1 MHTAQI
7 EQDGSRS
14 RPPFAGSLGFL
25 LMNLPI
31 GIFGFTLLFT
41 LATTG
46 ISTAIVWVG
55 LPIAALAVLLARG
68 GARVERARVYAML
81 DTYIPVPYRAL
92 PEGSQKDR
100 WKVRLKDGATW
111 RDAAYFF
118 LLFPLGI
125 IQFVLVTTFW
135 AVSLAFAALPIYFR
149 YLPTGAFHF
158 PAYDADLRWI
168 TVDSTVEALPW
179 AALGVLFIAISVAL
193 TRAMAAGHARFAAV
207 LLGPTRRMEEDGSPF
222 PEAPAMSTVAG

>member
-1 MHTAQI
+1 MTTPQI

-25 LMNLPI
+25 LMNLPF
-31 GIFGFTLLFT
+31 GILGFVLLLTLFT
-41 LATTG
+41 VG
-46 ISTAIVWVG
+46 VSTAIVWVG

-68 GARVERARVYAML
+68 AARVERARVYALL

-92 PEGSQKDR
+92 PEGGQKAR
-100 WKVRLKDGATW
+100 WKTRLKDGATW
-111 RDAAYFF
+111 RDLTYFL

-125 IQFVLVTTFW
+125 IQFTLVTTFW
-135 AVSLAFAALPIYFR
+135 AVSLAFAGLPIYFR
-149 YLPTGAFHF
+149 YLPDGAYYF

-179 AALGVLFIAISVAL
+179 AALGVLFIAVSVAL
-193 TRAMAAGHARFAAV
+193 TRSMAAGHARFAAA

-222 PEAPAMSTVAG
+222 PVTPAMTTVAG